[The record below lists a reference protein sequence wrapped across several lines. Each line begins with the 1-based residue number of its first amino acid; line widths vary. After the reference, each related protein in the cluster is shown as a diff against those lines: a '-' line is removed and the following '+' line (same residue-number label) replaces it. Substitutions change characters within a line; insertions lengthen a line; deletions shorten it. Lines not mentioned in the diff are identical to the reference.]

1 MKKLLLTN
9 LLVLIVCSL
18 FAQDTTGLIAHWKF
32 NGDVLDA
39 TGKGH
44 DGTAYNLTSVA
55 GESGAPH
62 TGYYFNGAN
71 SYIIVP
77 YQSDLNVSTFSIC
90 SVVKVLGFY
99 QGDCQINAI
108 LFRGTT
114 YAPGF
119 YCFDFSD
126 DTYDSSCSTI
136 DTTKDGFESGV
147 GLNPSLTYASL
158 HYSPNIVENKWYR
171 VVTTFDG
178 TYISVYVNGELK
190 AKSLTSASPTETSTE
205 GISIGKNDFGDSVD
219 FPYWFNGI
227 LDDLELYNRVLSDSE
242 IIRYDSTIATS
253 VPGTISQQQSVQIY
267 PNPVKNMLN
276 VKMTY
281 QLNGHTSAEIVNQL
295 GQVVKKSEIVSQQQQ
310 IPVGDL
316 PSGVYFIHIQDN
328 AGTITEKFVKE

>member
-1 MKKLLLTN
+1 
-9 LLVLIVCSL
+9 
-18 FAQDTTGLIAHWKF
+18 
-32 NGDVLDA
+32 
-39 TGKGH
+39 
-44 DGTAYNLTSVA
+44 
-55 GESGAPH
+55 
-62 TGYYFNGAN
+62 
-71 SYIIVP
+71 
-77 YQSDLNVSTFSIC
+77 
-90 SVVKVLGFY
+90 
-99 QGDCQINAI
+99 
-108 LFRGTT
+108 
-114 YAPGF
+114 
-119 YCFDFSD
+119 
-126 DTYDSSCSTI
+126 
-136 DTTKDGFESGV
+136 
-147 GLNPSLTYASL
+147 
-158 HYSPNIVENKWYR
+158 KWYR

-295 GQVVKKSEIVSQQQQ
+295 GQVVKKSE
-310 IPVGDL
+310 
-316 PSGVYFIHIQDN
+316 
-328 AGTITEKFVKE
+328 